1 MHHPSSSTGADAFA
15 VRETWFSEF
24 DDAHRAEA
32 THPGFKLN
40 DYTREG
46 RRWTDSVISQRLSV
60 HVKKVDDGEKST
72 FLYSEWVVNCGSRK
86 LRARSIDSI
95 PE

>member
-46 RRWTDSVISQRLSV
+46 RRGGGLTVLLVKDSP
-60 HVKKVDDGEKST
+60 
-72 FLYSEWVVNCGSRK
+72 FM
-86 LRARSIDSI
+86 
-95 PE
+95 